1 MCSSA
6 IVVTD
11 VHGGFHVGDK
21 GCFSVE
27 NRGVRTT
34 YRPRLLSKVT
44 PTDTNSPRTVSPRA
58 GNLRFFHFVSPSP
71 RFSSRLPPSPSLPSS
86 LLPSLLLFL
95 CSSATPSA
103 PLVVGACR
111 PPSSIDPALRWFL
124 APSRRPLHGSRNAA
138 RKLPRIF
145 FFLHPL
151 LYAT

>member
-1 MCSSA
+1 MKIRRILRKRHLSARHLCVCSSA

-58 GNLRFFHFVSPSP
+58 GNLRFFHFVSPPP

-95 CSSATPSA
+95 CSSATPPA
-103 PLVVGACR
+103 PFTVGAYR
-111 PPSSIDPALRWFL
+111 PP
-124 APSRRPLHGSRNAA
+124 
-138 RKLPRIF
+138 F
-145 FFLHPL
+145 F
-151 LYAT
+151 Y